1 MKRIVSG
8 IKPTGTLT
16 LGNYIGA
23 IKQFVKLQKSM
34 PEDEFYLFIADMH
47 ALTVAQDPT
56 ELRKR
61 IKEIAG
67 MYLACGLDP
76 DRTVLYIQSE
86 IKEHTELGYLLQCFT
101 YMGELERMTQY
112 KDKIKKQE
120 TNLTSSLFTYPVL
133 MAADIVLYD
142 ADYVPVGEDQKQ
154 HLELTRDIAARFNNR
169 FGEFF
174 KVPEP
179 IIPEV
184 GARIMDLQDPT
195 KKMSKSDSS
204 DKGYISLF
212 DEPSVIAKKIKSAVT
227 DSVGI
232 VQFDEKNQPGVANLL
247 TIYSV
252 LTNKEIPQIV
262 QDYEGLG
269 YKEFKEDLSVI
280 VSNEINE
287 IQKKYKD
294 IVESDTLDML
304 LDRGQET
311 ASKLAYKKL
320 QKAKQKLGLG
330 RKRK

>member
-1 MKRIVSG
+1 M
-8 IKPTGTLT
+8 
-16 LGNYIGA
+16 
-23 IKQFVKLQKSM
+23 
-34 PEDEFYLFIADMH
+34 
-47 ALTVAQDPT
+47 
-56 ELRKR
+56 
-61 IKEIAG
+61 
-67 MYLACGLDP
+67 
-76 DRTVLYIQSE
+76 
-86 IKEHTELGYLLQCFT
+86 
-101 YMGELERMTQY
+101 
-112 KDKIKKQE
+112 
-120 TNLTSSLFTYPVL
+120 
-133 MAADIVLYD
+133 
-142 ADYVPVGEDQKQ
+142 
-154 HLELTRDIAARFNNR
+154 
-169 FGEFF
+169 
-174 KVPEP
+174 
-179 IIPEV
+179 
-184 GARIMDLQDPT
+184 
-195 KKMSKSDSS
+195 
-204 DKGYISLF
+204 
-212 DEPSVIAKKIKSAVT
+212 T